1 MEQLLLLGSRLL
13 VREACIG
20 TSSELVLEFFNPAC
34 GVDELEFARV
44 ERMANVA
51 NVDLQLF
58 PRAAGSKAVA
68 TTAGHLG
75 FEIVWVNAVFH
86 DRFPPGW

>member
-1 MEQLLLLGSRLL
+1 MEQLLLLGGRLL
-13 VREACIG
+13 VREACVG
-20 TSSELVLEFFNPAC
+20 TGSEFVLEFFNPSC
-34 GVDELEFARV
+34 GIDELEFARV
-44 ERMANVA
+44 ERMTNVT

-58 PRAAGSKAVA
+58 PRATGGKTVA

-75 FEIVWVNAVFH
+75 FEIVWMNAVFH

>member
-1 MEQLLLLGSRLL
+1 MEQLLLLGSRFL
-13 VREACIG
+13 VREACVG
-20 TSSELVLEFFNPAC
+20 TSSEFVLELFDPAC